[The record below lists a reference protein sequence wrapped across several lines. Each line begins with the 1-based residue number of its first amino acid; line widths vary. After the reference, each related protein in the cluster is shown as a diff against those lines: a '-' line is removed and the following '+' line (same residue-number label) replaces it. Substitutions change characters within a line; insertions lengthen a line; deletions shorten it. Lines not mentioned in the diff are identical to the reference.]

1 MKAHEWEQAE
11 AALKR
16 ALALDPGNVAAR
28 CGITHLRFL
37 DDWNWS
43 AAERVYAELV
53 NDPRAVAGD
62 GFRAITLFLWARGRA
77 IDAVS
82 LLDRALRVDPGNL
95 ESRINRADFLVHA
108 GRLDDA
114 IAQYRTVVEAE
125 PSLASPLFGLADA
138 LKRRGD
144 VSEAIEVLRRAYQL
158 SEESQGVEALA
169 AARTAQD
176 YERAELVVARARLAE
191 LRAAA
196 RDRSIPPMEIARF
209 QAQAGDREGAF
220 GSLAEALAER
230 SPGLLYLKVDR
241 AWDRIPT
248 IPASRH
254 W

>member
-1 MKAHEWEQAE
+1 M
-11 AALKR
+11 
-16 ALALDPGNVAAR
+16 
-28 CGITHLRFL
+28 F
-37 DDWNWS
+37 
-43 AAERVYAELV
+43 AELV
-53 NDPRAVAGD
+53 NDPRVLAGD

-95 ESRINRADFLVHA
+95 ESRNNRADFLAHA

-144 VSEAIEVLRRAYQL
+144 VSAAIEALRRAYAL
-158 SEESQGVEALA
+158 SEEPAGVAALA

-176 YERAELVVARARLAE
+176 YERAEVAVARARLAG
-191 LRAAA
+191 LQAAA
-196 RDRSIPPMEIARF
+196 RDRHVPSVEIARL
-209 QAQAGDREGAF
+209 QAQAGDREAAF

-230 SPGLLYLKVDR
+230 SPGLLFLKVDR
-241 AWDRIPT
+241 AWDGVRDDPRF
-248 IPASRH
+248 AVAGEARRDSLSLSALARAL
-254 W
+254 